1 MFWWKNQSRSSL
13 LWKQNWA
20 YDLTMM
26 YKDWGKILCKQ
37 FAKKKKKRQTPCHR
51 GMNKEKKSSYVM
63 GMRNKLKGAYLW
75 HTRTT
80 SNIAFPCGSAAPTME
95 KKRMQVASFCTLYN
109 APHVSIWHDVFTMQW
124 QQKRIED
131 IKVITEKT
139 PLGPLLNFFFQP
151 HTHLCKQTQRWM
163 RLTRK

>member
-37 FAKKKKKRQTPCHR
+37 FAKKKKKGRHSVTELWRKKKKVPMWWACVTNSKGLICGTHEPRQTLLSPVVLQR
-51 GMNKEKKSSYVM
+51 PRWKKKNASCKFLHSVQCT
-63 GMRNKLKGAYLW
+63 
-75 HTRTT
+75 TRVYMAWC
-80 SNIAFPCGSAAPTME
+80 I
-95 KKRMQVASFCTLYN
+95 YN
-109 APHVSIWHDVFTMQW
+109 AMAAKAHRRHKSNNWENTSRPSSQ
-124 QQKRIED
+124 
-131 IKVITEKT
+131 
-139 PLGPLLNFFFQP
+139 FFFQP